1 MSNNATSVT
10 NDYSSTRNNNI
21 NERRASVMSRSST
34 IDNDKML
41 MSNNSQYQ
49 AKKQACL
56 WNLDFTPYNSPLIR
70 IKCFYRFLPVFGI
83 GLDPDT
89 LIKEVNYSCFG

>member
-1 MSNNATSVT
+1 MGNNATSVV

-34 IDNDKML
+34 FDN
-41 MSNNSQYQ
+41 NNNTNSQYQ

-70 IKCFYRFLPVFGI
+70 IKFDFY
-83 GLDPDT
+83 
-89 LIKEVNYSCFG
+89 

>member
-1 MSNNATSVT
+1 MGNNATSVI

-34 IDNDKML
+34 FDNDKIL
-41 MSNNSQYQ
+41 TSNNNHTNSQYQ
-49 AKKQACL
+49 ATKQACL

-70 IKCFYRFLPVFGI
+70 IKFEF
-83 GLDPDT
+83 
-89 LIKEVNYSCFG
+89 N